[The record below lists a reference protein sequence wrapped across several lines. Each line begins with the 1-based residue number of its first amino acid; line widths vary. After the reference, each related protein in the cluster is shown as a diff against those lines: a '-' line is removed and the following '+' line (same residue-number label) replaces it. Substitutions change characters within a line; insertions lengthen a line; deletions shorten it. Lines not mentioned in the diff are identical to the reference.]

1 LNRLL
6 HTVHLEL
13 TNPHGFLFF
22 YTPTTAAARALMDLP
37 DLSAEDVAKKAMHV
51 ASEMCVYTNQNFRI
65 EIIRTED
72 DGVVKTAD

>member
-1 LNRLL
+1 M
-6 HTVHLEL
+6 
-13 TNPHGFLFF
+13 GSFLSF
-22 YTPTTAAARALMDLP
+22 YTQTTAAARALMDLP

-72 DGVVKTAD
+72 EVVKTAD